1 MILGQDDPL
10 AVELVHAVQG
20 GDLESLKRLLAEHP
34 GLARVRIAGR
44 NGRSNTPLHVA
55 SDWPGYFPNGP
66 AVVRALLAAG
76 ADPNAPVEGAS
87 HAETPLHWAASSD
100 DVEVA
105 DALIAG
111 GADIKATGASIAG
124 GTPLDDAIGYGC
136 WRVARLL
143 LDHGATIEK
152 LWHAAAMGITSRVEA
167 FFVGPSVPSP
177 NDVNDAFWQACHGGH
192 RRTAEYLLAQGA
204 DVNWIPDYAKGTPL
218 EIATSLDTG
227 REALVRWL
235 REKGARSGSEG

>member
-111 GADIKATGASIAG
+111 GADIEATGASIAG
-124 GTPLDDAIGYGC
+124 GTPLDDAIGYAQRRERCVLASLSWGTPS
-136 WRVARLL
+136 
-143 LDHGATIEK
+143 H
-152 LWHAAAMGITSRVEA
+152 SRVSPRPGCRCELDSRLCQRDTPGDRHEPRYGTRGSRA
-167 FFVGPSVPSP
+167 LAPRERREIGERGIGQNSSCFRNSQSFRALPSASSRPS
-177 NDVNDAFWQACHGGH
+177 CS
-192 RRTAEYLLAQGA
+192 T
-204 DVNWIPDYAKGTPL
+204 
-218 EIATSLDTG
+218 
-227 REALVRWL
+227 
-235 REKGARSGSEG
+235 